1 LTTPG
6 RKTKNRGEGLLQ
18 TSSCL
23 RRGGCCIS
31 TTEGFSKEAATEL
44 AKLADLIADPVQRK
58 AFDSDPDG
66 TLDRS
71 DVNPEA
77 IPENVLNTLKGL
89 SQQELRLVAR
99 LNSRLIESGLS
110 VDVADGR
117 RISCF

>member
-1 LTTPG
+1 MLET
-6 RKTKNRGEGLLQ
+6 
-18 TSSCL
+18 
-23 RRGGCCIS
+23 GGCRIS
-31 TTEGFSKEAATEL
+31 TPEGFSKEAATEL
-44 AKLADLIADPVQRK
+44 AKFVDLIADPVQRK

-99 LNSRLIESGLS
+99 LNFRLIESGLS
-110 VDVADGR
+110 IDVGDGR
-117 RISCF
+117 SLSCF